1 MKNKFSLFK
10 EKLVEGK
17 SGYQKIY
24 FAVYLLPVPS
34 PMPACL
40 YAAPSANKN
49 QSIRILLIKPVIVQ
63 CSVSVM
69 LSLTDNIF
77 NVIKNLSSFE
87 LSLMIT
93 VYVSN
98 IHDNDVLNTD
108 REGETTARTCLT
120 FPLSVVKF
128 KSQTKRVCVRR

>member
-1 MKNKFSLFK
+1 
-10 EKLVEGK
+10 
-17 SGYQKIY
+17 
-24 FAVYLLPVPS
+24 
-34 PMPACL
+34 
-40 YAAPSANKN
+40 
-49 QSIRILLIKPVIVQ
+49 
-63 CSVSVM
+63 M

-108 REGETTARTCLT
+108 REGETHCSHLLD
-120 FPLSVVKF
+120 FSFDCGKI
-128 KSQTKRVCVRR
+128 